1 MSSHH
6 THLTVHRGRRLYPP
20 TPVGMTSKFGRL
32 WPTLQNPL
40 MMHPSLTTGLQLTL
54 VQERSPDDNKEVAPG
69 AVFDTRIG
77 QLTLPKGSRAPQVED
92 VGTGWNRVSFYIKTD
107 SDR

>member
-54 VQERSPDDNKEVAPG
+54 VQERSPDSNKEEAPMVG
-69 AVFDTRIG
+69 YCNRKLTNKELQ
-77 QLTLPKGSRAPQVED
+77 QLSI
-92 VGTGWNRVSFYIKTD
+92 VGRWWYTND
-107 SDR
+107 